1 MYPSIR
7 LSNGGCQMDLPHRSD
22 VNSSVSAGT
31 FRTSVASGWWGEVV
45 TRLAPSCLSS
55 GNGASQEPSCALL
68 GSQGGV
74 TVLANW
80 SRTKVLPPARQRA
93 ARERM
98 GAGRFRRRLGGCLQE
113 SPREAREAP
122 TVTRAAAGGRTR
134 RISGCRVWG
143 SPSPL
148 VLGPQ

>member
-7 LSNGGCQMDLPHRSD
+7 LSNAGISGSWRGGAR
-22 VNSSVSAGT
+22 
-31 FRTSVASGWWGEVV
+31 WGEVV

-80 SRTKVLPPARQRA
+80 SRTKVLPPRGREQPGSGWGQAGSRGGLAAVCRGAHGRPGRHRLSPGRPQEGEQEECPGAECGVLLPHLSLGLSEIVVKRILFFFQR
-93 ARERM
+93 EIV
-98 GAGRFRRRLGGCLQE
+98 GN
-113 SPREAREAP
+113 
-122 TVTRAAAGGRTR
+122 
-134 RISGCRVWG
+134 
-143 SPSPL
+143 
-148 VLGPQ
+148 